1 MEKVES
7 ATIQS
12 VEERLRRFVAERG
25 WQRFQ
30 TPKNLA
36 MALAAE
42 CGELLE
48 QFQWLDQ
55 DESRA
60 LAPDKR
66 RAVAAEMADVFIYLL
81 RLADELDLDL
91 VQEAWDKMAANEAK
105 YPPASFQGRAP
116 KV

>member
-1 MEKVES
+1 MNKVEH

-12 VEERLRRFVAERG
+12 VEERLRRFVNERG

-30 TPKNLA
+30 TPKNLT

-66 RAVAAEMADVFIYLL
+66 RAVAEEVADVFIYLL
-81 RLADELDLDL
+81 RLADELGLDI

-105 YPPASFQGRAP
+105 YPPASCQDRAP
-116 KV
+116 KA

>member
-1 MEKVES
+1 MKEVES

-12 VEERLRRFVAERG
+12 IEERLRRFVSERG

-48 QFQWLDQ
+48 QFQWLGPE
-55 DESRA
+55 ESRDLGA
-60 LAPDKR
+60 DKQ
-66 RAVAAEMADVFIYLL
+66 RAVAEEMADVFIYLL
-81 RLADELDLDL
+81 RLADELGLDL
-91 VQEAWDKMAANEAK
+91 LQEAWDKMTANEAK
-105 YPPASFQGRAP
+105 YPAQSFQGKAP
-116 KV
+116 KA